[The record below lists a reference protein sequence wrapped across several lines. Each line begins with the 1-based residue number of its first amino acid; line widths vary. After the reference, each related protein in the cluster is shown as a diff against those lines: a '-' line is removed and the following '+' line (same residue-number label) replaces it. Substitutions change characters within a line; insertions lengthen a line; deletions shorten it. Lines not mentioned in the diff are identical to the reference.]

1 MAKKRLDYDERM
13 RRKVAE
19 IKRRQQLRQ
28 EDLARDVEVI
38 EVEAKIDGYNSLGW
52 RILRAAGWCSW
63 VVIAWVLSAFLV
75 ALVMVFAQRYAGAN
89 LLAST
94 GGQIAVQ
101 SVLSIMILALIIK
114 PSYWVGKNRKLSK
127 AKRRADQ
134 MRITGFNRLPNG
146 ADLMPFVYGVTIY
159 YGVGLAAMAI
169 LGLFV
174 PENYLTQP
182 QNLGISGNVVWLDLI
197 SIFVLYCVITPVC
210 EELIFRGFLQYKVEH
225 NLGFWPAAIIVSVL
239 FAVAHGQLNAAITT
253 FVLSMVACYQ
263 RRKTGSIWSGIG
275 LHAVVNIVA
284 TILVFVVP
292 ML

>member
-1 MAKKRLDYDERM
+1 MVKKKLSYDDRM

-19 IKRRQQLRQ
+19 VRQRQQSEEMSAQ
-28 EDLARDVEVI
+28 NAIGVN
-38 EVEAKIDGYNSLGW
+38 VEARIDDHATMGW
-52 RILRAAGWCSW
+52 RILRAMSWCLW
-63 VVIAWVLSAFLV
+63 AVIAWILAAFLIAFV
-75 ALVMVFAQRYAGAN
+75 TVLIVRYAGVD
-89 LLAST
+89 LLDSI

-101 SVLSIMILALIIK
+101 AILSVLILAFIVK
-114 PSYWVGKNRKLSK
+114 PIYWVGKNRKLPK

-134 MRITGFNRLPNG
+134 MKVTGFNRLPNSS
-146 ADLMPFVYGVTIY
+146 DLMPFVYGVLAY
-159 YGVGLAAMAI
+159 YGIGLVVMTVM
-169 LGLFV
+169 GFFV
-174 PENYLTQP
+174 PESYLTQP

-275 LHAVVNIVA
+275 LHTVVNIVA

>member
-1 MAKKRLDYDERM
+1 MVKKKLSYDDRM

-19 IKRRQQLRQ
+19 IKRRQQAEKMSAQ
-28 EDLARDVEVI
+28 NAIGVN
-38 EVEAKIDGYNSLGW
+38 VEARIDDHATMGW
-52 RILRAAGWCSW
+52 RILRAVGWCLW
-63 VVIAWVLSAFLV
+63 VVVAWILAAFLIAFV
-75 ALVMVFAQRYAGAN
+75 TVLIVRYTGVD
-89 LLAST
+89 LLDSI

-101 SVLSIMILALIIK
+101 AILSVLILAFVVK
-114 PSYWVGKNRKLSK
+114 PIYWVGKNRKLSK

-134 MRITGFNRLPNG
+134 MKVTGFNRLPNSS
-146 ADLMPFVYGVTIY
+146 DLMPFVYGVLAY
-159 YGVGLAAMAI
+159 YGIGLVVMAVM
-169 LGLFV
+169 GFFV
-174 PENYLTQP
+174 PESYLTQP

-225 NLGFWPAAIIVSVL
+225 NLGFWPAAIIVSIL

-284 TILVFVVP
+284 TILVFVAP

>member
-1 MAKKRLDYDERM
+1 MVKKRLSYDDRM
-13 RRKVAE
+13 RHKVAE
-19 IKRRQQLRQ
+19 IKQRQQSEKMSAQ
-28 EDLARDVEVI
+28 NAIGVN
-38 EVEAKIDGYNSLGW
+38 VEARVDDHATMGW
-52 RILRAAGWCSW
+52 RILRAMSWCLW
-63 VVIAWVLSAFLV
+63 AVVAWILAAFLIAFV
-75 ALVMVFAQRYAGAN
+75 TVLVVRYAGVN
-89 LLAST
+89 LLDSI

-101 SVLSIMILALIIK
+101 AILSVLILALVVK
-114 PSYWVGKNRKLSK
+114 PIYWVGKNRKLSK

-134 MRITGFNRLPNG
+134 MKVTGFNRLPNSS
-146 ADLMPFVYGVTIY
+146 DLMPFVYGVLAY
-159 YGVGLAAMAI
+159 YGIGLVVMAVM
-169 LGLFV
+169 GFFV
-174 PENYLTQP
+174 PESYLTQP

-210 EELIFRGFLQYKVEH
+210 EELIFRGFLQYKVEY

-275 LHAVVNIVA
+275 LHAVVNAVA

>member
-1 MAKKRLDYDERM
+1 MVKKKLSYDDRM

-19 IKRRQQLRQ
+19 IKQRQQS
-28 EDLARDVEVI
+28 EKMLAQNAIGVN
-38 EVEAKIDGYNSLGW
+38 VEARIDDHATMGW
-52 RILRAAGWCSW
+52 RILRAMSWCLW
-63 VVIAWVLSAFLV
+63 AVVAWILAAFIIAFVTVLIV
-75 ALVMVFAQRYAGAN
+75 RYAGVD
-89 LLAST
+89 LLDSI

-101 SVLSIMILALIIK
+101 AILSVLILAFVVK
-114 PSYWVGKNRKLSK
+114 PIYWVGKNRKLSK

-134 MRITGFNRLPNG
+134 MKVTGFNRLPNSS
-146 ADLMPFVYGVTIY
+146 DLMPFVYGVLAY
-159 YGVGLAAMAI
+159 YGIGLVAMTVMGFFI
-169 LGLFV
+169 
-174 PENYLTQP
+174 PESYLTQP

-275 LHAVVNIVA
+275 LHAVVNTVA

>member
-1 MAKKRLDYDERM
+1 MAKKKLSYDDRM

-19 IKRRQQLRQ
+19 VKQRQQSEKMSAQ
-28 EDLARDVEVI
+28 NAIGVN
-38 EVEAKIDGYNSLGW
+38 VEARIDDHATMGW
-52 RILRAAGWCSW
+52 RILRAMSWCLW
-63 VVIAWVLSAFLV
+63 AVVAWTLAAFLIAFV
-75 ALVMVFAQRYAGAN
+75 TVLIVRYAGVD
-89 LLAST
+89 LLDSI

-101 SVLSIMILALIIK
+101 AILSVLILVFVVK
-114 PSYWVGKNRKLSK
+114 PIYWVGKNRKLSK

-134 MRITGFNRLPNG
+134 MKVTGFNRLPNSS
-146 ADLMPFVYGVTIY
+146 DLMPFVYGVLAY
-159 YGVGLAAMAI
+159 YCIGLVVMTVM
-169 LGLFV
+169 GFFV
-174 PENYLTQP
+174 PESYLMQP

>member
-13 RRKVAE
+13 RRKVAG
-19 IKRRQQLRQ
+19 IKRRQQLQ
-28 EDLARDVEVI
+28 KEKLARDVEAI
-38 EVEAKIDGYNSLGW
+38 DVEAKIDGRDSLGW
-52 RILRAAGWCSW
+52 RILRAIGWCSW
-63 VVIAWVLSAFLV
+63 VVIAWILAVFLIAFATVLV
-75 ALVMVFAQRYAGAN
+75 QRYAGIN
-89 LLAST
+89 LLDST
-94 GGQIAVQ
+94 DSQIAVQ
-101 SVLSIMILALIIK
+101 SVLSILVLALTIK
-114 PSYWVGKNRKLSK
+114 PLYWIGGNRKLSK

-134 MRITGFNRLPNG
+134 MRIAGFSRLPNSS
-146 ADLMPFVYGVTIY
+146 DLMPFVYGVLAY
-159 YGVGLAAMAI
+159 YGIGLVVMTVM
-169 LGLFV
+169 GFFV
-174 PENYLTQP
+174 PESYLTQP
-182 QNLGISGNVVWLDLI
+182 QNLGISGNVVWLDLV

>member
-1 MAKKRLDYDERM
+1 MVKKKLSYDDRM

-19 IKRRQQLRQ
+19 IKQRQQAEKMSAQ
-28 EDLARDVEVI
+28 NAIDVN
-38 EVEAKIDGYNSLGW
+38 VEARIDDRATMGW
-52 RILRAAGWCSW
+52 RILRAVGWCLW
-63 VVIAWVLSAFLV
+63 AVVAWILAAFLIAFV
-75 ALVMVFAQRYAGAN
+75 TVLIVRYAGVD
-89 LLAST
+89 LLDSI

-101 SVLSIMILALIIK
+101 AILSVLILAFVVK
-114 PSYWVGKNRKLSK
+114 PIYWVGKNRKLSK

-134 MRITGFNRLPNG
+134 MKVTGFNRLPNSS
-146 ADLMPFVYGVTIY
+146 DLMPFVYGVLAY
-159 YGVGLAAMAI
+159 YGIGLVVMTVM
-169 LGLFV
+169 GFFV
-174 PENYLTQP
+174 PESYLTQP

>member
-1 MAKKRLDYDERM
+1 MVKKKLSYDDRM
-13 RRKVAE
+13 WRKVAE
-19 IKRRQQLRQ
+19 IKQRQQSEKMSAQ
-28 EDLARDVEVI
+28 NAIGVN
-38 EVEAKIDGYNSLGW
+38 VEARIDDHATMGW
-52 RILRAAGWCSW
+52 RILRAMSWCLW
-63 VVIAWVLSAFLV
+63 AVVAWILAAFLIAFV
-75 ALVMVFAQRYAGAN
+75 TVLIVRYAGVD
-89 LLAST
+89 LLDSI

-101 SVLSIMILALIIK
+101 AILSVLILAFVVK
-114 PSYWVGKNRKLSK
+114 PIYWVGKNRKLSK

-134 MRITGFNRLPNG
+134 MKVTGFNRLPNSS
-146 ADLMPFVYGVTIY
+146 DLMPFVYGVLAY
-159 YGVGLAAMAI
+159 YGIGLVVMTVMSFFI
-169 LGLFV
+169 
-174 PENYLTQP
+174 PESYLTQP

>member
-1 MAKKRLDYDERM
+1 MVKKKLSYDDRM
-13 RRKVAE
+13 WRKVAE
-19 IKRRQQLRQ
+19 IKQRQQSEKMSAQ
-28 EDLARDVEVI
+28 NAIGVN
-38 EVEAKIDGYNSLGW
+38 VEARIDDHATMGW
-52 RILRAAGWCSW
+52 RILRAMSWCLW
-63 VVIAWVLSAFLV
+63 AVVAWILAAFLIAFV
-75 ALVMVFAQRYAGAN
+75 TVLIVRYAGVD
-89 LLAST
+89 LLDSI

-101 SVLSIMILALIIK
+101 AILSVLILAFVVK
-114 PSYWVGKNRKLSK
+114 PIYWVGKNRKLSK

-134 MRITGFNRLPNG
+134 MKVTGFNRLPNSS
-146 ADLMPFVYGVTIY
+146 DLMPFVYGVLAY
-159 YGVGLAAMAI
+159 YGIGLAVMTVM
-169 LGLFV
+169 GFFV
-174 PENYLTQP
+174 PESYLTQP

-263 RRKTGSIWSGIG
+263 RRKTGAVWSGIG
-275 LHAVVNIVA
+275 LHAVVNTVA

>member
-1 MAKKRLDYDERM
+1 MVKKKLSYDDRM

-19 IKRRQQLRQ
+19 IKQRQQA
-28 EDLARDVEVI
+28 EKMSAENAIDVN
-38 EVEAKIDGYNSLGW
+38 VEARIDDRATMGW
-52 RILRAAGWCSW
+52 RILRAVGWCLW
-63 VVIAWVLSAFLV
+63 VVVAWMLAAFLIAFV
-75 ALVMVFAQRYAGAN
+75 TVLIVRYTSVN
-89 LLAST
+89 LLDSI

-101 SVLSIMILALIIK
+101 AILSVLILAFVVK
-114 PSYWVGKNRKLSK
+114 PIYWVGKNRKLSK

-134 MRITGFNRLPNG
+134 MKVTGFNRLPNSS
-146 ADLMPFVYGVTIY
+146 DLTPFVYGVLAY
-159 YGVGLAAMAI
+159 YGIGLVVMTAM
-169 LGLFV
+169 GFFV
-174 PENYLTQP
+174 PESYLTQP

-225 NLGFWPAAIIVSVL
+225 NLGFWPAAIIVSIL

-253 FVLSMVACYQ
+253 FILSMVACYQ

>member
-1 MAKKRLDYDERM
+1 M

-19 IKRRQQLRQ
+19 IKQRQQSEKMSAQ
-28 EDLARDVEVI
+28 NAIGVN
-38 EVEAKIDGYNSLGW
+38 VEARIDDHATMGW
-52 RILRAAGWCSW
+52 RILRAMSWCLW
-63 VVIAWVLSAFLV
+63 AVVAWILAAFLIAFV
-75 ALVMVFAQRYAGAN
+75 TVLIVRYTGVD
-89 LLAST
+89 LLDSI

-101 SVLSIMILALIIK
+101 AILSVLILAFVVK
-114 PSYWVGKNRKLSK
+114 PIYWVGKNRKLSK

-134 MRITGFNRLPNG
+134 MKVTGFNRLPNSS
-146 ADLMPFVYGVTIY
+146 DLMPFVYGVLAY
-159 YGVGLAAMAI
+159 YGIGLVVMTVM
-169 LGLFV
+169 GFFV
-174 PENYLTQP
+174 PESYLTQP

-225 NLGFWPAAIIVSVL
+225 NLGFWPAATIVSVL

-263 RRKTGSIWSGIG
+263 RHKTGSIWSGIG

>member
-1 MAKKRLDYDERM
+1 MVKKKLSYDDRM

-19 IKRRQQLRQ
+19 IKQRQQS
-28 EDLARDVEVI
+28 EKMLAQNAIGVN
-38 EVEAKIDGYNSLGW
+38 VEARIDDHATMGW
-52 RILRAAGWCSW
+52 RILRAMSWCLW
-63 VVIAWVLSAFLV
+63 VVVAWILAAFLIAFV
-75 ALVMVFAQRYAGAN
+75 TVLVVRYAGVD
-89 LLAST
+89 LLDSI

-101 SVLSIMILALIIK
+101 AILSVLILALVVK
-114 PSYWVGKNRKLSK
+114 PIYWVGKNRKLSK

-134 MRITGFNRLPNG
+134 MKVTGFNRLPNSS
-146 ADLMPFVYGVTIY
+146 DLMPFVYGVLAY
-159 YGVGLAAMAI
+159 YDIGLVVMTVM
-169 LGLFV
+169 GFFV
-174 PENYLTQP
+174 PESYLTQP

-263 RRKTGSIWSGIG
+263 RRKTGAVWSGIG
-275 LHAVVNIVA
+275 LHAVVNTAA

>member
-1 MAKKRLDYDERM
+1 MVKKKLSYDDRM

-19 IKRRQQLRQ
+19 IKQRQQSEKMSAQ
-28 EDLARDVEVI
+28 NAIGVNVETR
-38 EVEAKIDGYNSLGW
+38 IDDHATMGW
-52 RILRAAGWCSW
+52 RILRAVGWCLW
-63 VVIAWVLSAFLV
+63 AVVAWILAAFLIAFV
-75 ALVMVFAQRYAGAN
+75 TVLIVRYAGVD
-89 LLAST
+89 LLDSI

-101 SVLSIMILALIIK
+101 AILSVLILAFVVK
-114 PSYWVGKNRKLSK
+114 PIYWVGKNRKLSK

-134 MRITGFNRLPNG
+134 MKVTGFNRLPNSS
-146 ADLMPFVYGVTIY
+146 DLMPFVYGVLAY
-159 YGVGLAAMAI
+159 YGIGLVVMTAM
-169 LGLFV
+169 GLFV
-174 PENYLTQP
+174 PESYLTQP

-253 FVLSMVACYQ
+253 FILSMVACCQ

>member
-19 IKRRQQLRQ
+19 IKQRQQSEKMSAQ
-28 EDLARDVEVI
+28 NAIGVNVETR
-38 EVEAKIDGYNSLGW
+38 IDDHATMGW
-52 RILRAAGWCSW
+52 RILRAVGWCLW
-63 VVIAWVLSAFLV
+63 AVVAWILAAFLIAFV
-75 ALVMVFAQRYAGAN
+75 TVLIVRYAGVDI
-89 LLAST
+89 LDSI

-101 SVLSIMILALIIK
+101 AILSVLILAFVVK
-114 PSYWVGKNRKLSK
+114 PIYLVGKNRKLSK

-134 MRITGFNRLPNG
+134 MKVTGFNRLPNSS
-146 ADLMPFVYGVTIY
+146 DLVPFVYGVLAY
-159 YGVGLAAMAI
+159 YGIGLVVMTAM
-169 LGLFV
+169 GFFV
-174 PENYLTQP
+174 PESYLTQP

-197 SIFVLYCVITPVC
+197 SIFMLYCVITPVC

-253 FVLSMVACYQ
+253 FVLSMVACHQ

>member
-1 MAKKRLDYDERM
+1 MVKKKLSYDDRM

-19 IKRRQQLRQ
+19 IKQRQQA
-28 EDLARDVEVI
+28 EKMSAENAIDVN
-38 EVEAKIDGYNSLGW
+38 VEARIDDRATMGW
-52 RILRAAGWCSW
+52 RILRAVGWCLW
-63 VVIAWVLSAFLV
+63 VVVAWMLAAFLIAFV
-75 ALVMVFAQRYAGAN
+75 TVLIVRYTSVN
-89 LLAST
+89 LLDSI

-101 SVLSIMILALIIK
+101 AILSVLILAFVVK
-114 PSYWVGKNRKLSK
+114 PIYWVGKNRKLSK

-134 MRITGFNRLPNG
+134 MKVTGFNRLPNSS
-146 ADLMPFVYGVTIY
+146 DLTPFVYGVLAY
-159 YGVGLAAMAI
+159 YGIGLVVMTAM
-169 LGLFV
+169 GFFV
-174 PENYLTQP
+174 PESYLTQP

-225 NLGFWPAAIIVSVL
+225 NLGFWPAAIIVSIL

-253 FVLSMVACYQ
+253 FILSMVACYQ

-284 TILVFVVP
+284 TILVFVAP

>member
-1 MAKKRLDYDERM
+1 MVKKKLSYDDRM

-19 IKRRQQLRQ
+19 IKQRQQA
-28 EDLARDVEVI
+28 EKMSAENAIDVN
-38 EVEAKIDGYNSLGW
+38 VEARIDDRATMGW
-52 RILRAAGWCSW
+52 RILRAVGWCLW
-63 VVIAWVLSAFLV
+63 VVVAWMLAAFLIAFV
-75 ALVMVFAQRYAGAN
+75 TVLIVRYTSVN
-89 LLAST
+89 LLDSI

-101 SVLSIMILALIIK
+101 AILSVLILAFVVK
-114 PSYWVGKNRKLSK
+114 PIYWVGKNRKLSK

-134 MRITGFNRLPNG
+134 MKVTGFNRLPNSS
-146 ADLMPFVYGVTIY
+146 DLTPFVYGVLAY
-159 YGVGLAAMAI
+159 YGIGLVVMTAM
-169 LGLFV
+169 GFFV
-174 PENYLTQP
+174 PESYLTQP

-225 NLGFWPAAIIVSVL
+225 NLGFWPAAIIVSIL

-253 FVLSMVACYQ
+253 FILSMVACCQ
-263 RRKTGSIWSGIG
+263 RRKTGAVWSGIG

>member
-1 MAKKRLDYDERM
+1 MVKKKLSYDDRM

-19 IKRRQQLRQ
+19 IKQRQQSEKMSAQ
-28 EDLARDVEVI
+28 NAIGVN
-38 EVEAKIDGYNSLGW
+38 VEARIDDHATMGW
-52 RILRAAGWCSW
+52 RILRAMSWCLW
-63 VVIAWVLSAFLV
+63 VVVAWILAAFLIAFV
-75 ALVMVFAQRYAGAN
+75 TVLIVRYAGVD
-89 LLAST
+89 LLDSI

-101 SVLSIMILALIIK
+101 AILSVLILAFVVK
-114 PSYWVGKNRKLSK
+114 PIYWVGKNRKLSK

-134 MRITGFNRLPNG
+134 MKVTGFNRLPNSS
-146 ADLMPFVYGVTIY
+146 DLMPFVYGVLAY
-159 YGVGLAAMAI
+159 YDIGLVVMTVM
-169 LGLFV
+169 GFFV
-174 PENYLTQP
+174 PESYLTQP

-263 RRKTGSIWSGIG
+263 RRKTGAVWSGIG
-275 LHAVVNIVA
+275 LHAVVNTVA

>member
-1 MAKKRLDYDERM
+1 MVKKKLSYDDRM

-19 IKRRQQLRQ
+19 IKQRQQA
-28 EDLARDVEVI
+28 EKISAENAIDVN
-38 EVEAKIDGYNSLGW
+38 VEARIDDRATMGW
-52 RILRAAGWCSW
+52 RILRAVGWCLW
-63 VVIAWVLSAFLV
+63 VVVAWILAAFLIAFV
-75 ALVMVFAQRYAGAN
+75 TVLIVRYAGVD
-89 LLAST
+89 LLDST

-101 SVLSIMILALIIK
+101 AILSVLILGLVIK
-114 PSYWVGKNRKLSK
+114 PIYWVGKSRKLSK

-134 MRITGFNRLPNG
+134 MKVTGFNRLPNSS
-146 ADLMPFVYGVTIY
+146 DLMPFVYGVLTY
-159 YGVGLAAMAI
+159 YGIGLVVMTVM
-169 LGLFV
+169 GFFV
-174 PENYLTQP
+174 PEGYLTQS

-225 NLGFWPAAIIVSVL
+225 NLGFWPAAIIVSIL

-253 FVLSMVACYQ
+253 FILSMVACCQ
-263 RRKTGSIWSGIG
+263 RRKTGAVWSGIG
-275 LHAVVNIVA
+275 LHAVVNTVA

>member
-1 MAKKRLDYDERM
+1 MVKKKLSYDDRM

-19 IKRRQQLRQ
+19 IKQRQQS
-28 EDLARDVEVI
+28 EKMLAQNAIGVN
-38 EVEAKIDGYNSLGW
+38 VEARIDDHATMGW
-52 RILRAAGWCSW
+52 RILRAMSWCLW
-63 VVIAWVLSAFLV
+63 AVVAWILAAFIIAFVTVLIV
-75 ALVMVFAQRYAGAN
+75 RYAGVD
-89 LLAST
+89 LLDSI

-101 SVLSIMILALIIK
+101 AILSVLILAFVVK
-114 PSYWVGKNRKLSK
+114 PIYWVGKNRKLSK

-134 MRITGFNRLPNG
+134 MKVTGFNRLPNSS
-146 ADLMPFVYGVTIY
+146 DLMPFVYGVLAY
-159 YGVGLAAMAI
+159 YGIGLVVMTVM
-169 LGLFV
+169 GFFV
-174 PENYLTQP
+174 PESYLTQP

-275 LHAVVNIVA
+275 LHAVVNTVA

>member
-1 MAKKRLDYDERM
+1 MIKKKLSYDDRM

-19 IKRRQQLRQ
+19 IKQRQQSEKMSAQ
-28 EDLARDVEVI
+28 NAIGVNVETR
-38 EVEAKIDGYNSLGW
+38 IDDHATMGW
-52 RILRAAGWCSW
+52 RILRAVGWCLW
-63 VVIAWVLSAFLV
+63 VVVVWILAAFLIAFV
-75 ALVMVFAQRYAGAN
+75 TVLIVRYAGVD
-89 LLAST
+89 LLDSI

-101 SVLSIMILALIIK
+101 AILSVLILAFVVK
-114 PSYWVGKNRKLSK
+114 PIYWVGKNRKLSK

-134 MRITGFNRLPNG
+134 MKVAGFNRLPNSS
-146 ADLMPFVYGVTIY
+146 DLMPFVYGVLAY
-159 YGVGLAAMAI
+159 YGIGLVVMTAM
-169 LGLFV
+169 GLFV
-174 PENYLTQP
+174 PESYLTQP

>member
-1 MAKKRLDYDERM
+1 MVKKKLSYDDRM

-19 IKRRQQLRQ
+19 IKQRQQSEKMSAQ
-28 EDLARDVEVI
+28 NAIGVNVETR
-38 EVEAKIDGYNSLGW
+38 IDDHATMGW
-52 RILRAAGWCSW
+52 RILRAVGWCLW
-63 VVIAWVLSAFLV
+63 VVVAWILAAFLIAFV
-75 ALVMVFAQRYAGAN
+75 TVLIVRYAGVD
-89 LLAST
+89 LLDSI

-101 SVLSIMILALIIK
+101 AILSVLILAFVVK
-114 PSYWVGKNRKLSK
+114 PIYWVGKNRKLSK

-134 MRITGFNRLPNG
+134 MKVTGFNRLPNSS
-146 ADLMPFVYGVTIY
+146 DLVPFVYGVLAY
-159 YGVGLAAMAI
+159 YGIGLVVMTAM
-169 LGLFV
+169 GLFV
-174 PENYLTQP
+174 PESYLTQP

-225 NLGFWPAAIIVSVL
+225 NLGFWPSAIIVSVL

-253 FVLSMVACYQ
+253 FILSMVACCQ

>member
-1 MAKKRLDYDERM
+1 MVKKKLSYDDRM

-19 IKRRQQLRQ
+19 IKQRQQA
-28 EDLARDVEVI
+28 EKMSAENAIDVN
-38 EVEAKIDGYNSLGW
+38 VEARIDDHATMSW
-52 RILRAAGWCSW
+52 RILRAVGWCLW
-63 VVIAWVLSAFLV
+63 VVVAWMLAAFLIAFV
-75 ALVMVFAQRYAGAN
+75 TVLIVRYAGVD
-89 LLAST
+89 LLDST

-101 SVLSIMILALIIK
+101 AILSVLILAFVVK
-114 PSYWVGKNRKLSK
+114 PIYWVGKNRKLPK

-134 MRITGFNRLPNG
+134 MKVTGFNRLPNSS
-146 ADLMPFVYGVTIY
+146 DLMPFVYGVLAY
-159 YGVGLAAMAI
+159 YGIGLVVMTVM
-169 LGLFV
+169 GFFV
-174 PENYLTQP
+174 PESYLTQP

>member
-19 IKRRQQLRQ
+19 IKQRQQSEKMSAQ
-28 EDLARDVEVI
+28 NAIGVNVETR
-38 EVEAKIDGYNSLGW
+38 IDDHATMGW
-52 RILRAAGWCSW
+52 RILRAVGWCLW
-63 VVIAWVLSAFLV
+63 VVVAWILAAFLIAFV
-75 ALVMVFAQRYAGAN
+75 TVLIVRYAGVD
-89 LLAST
+89 LLGSI

-101 SVLSIMILALIIK
+101 AILSVLILAFVVK
-114 PSYWVGKNRKLSK
+114 PIYWVGKNRKLSK

-134 MRITGFNRLPNG
+134 MKVTGFNRLPNSS
-146 ADLMPFVYGVTIY
+146 DLMPFVYGVLAY
-159 YGVGLAAMAI
+159 YGIGLVVMTAM
-169 LGLFV
+169 GLFV
-174 PENYLTQP
+174 PESYLTQP

-275 LHAVVNIVA
+275 LHAVVNTVA

>member
-1 MAKKRLDYDERM
+1 MVKKKLSYDDRM

-19 IKRRQQLRQ
+19 VKQRQQSEKMSAQ
-28 EDLARDVEVI
+28 NAIGVN
-38 EVEAKIDGYNSLGW
+38 VEARIDDHATMGW
-52 RILRAAGWCSW
+52 RILRAMSWCLW
-63 VVIAWVLSAFLV
+63 AVVAWILAAFLIAFV
-75 ALVMVFAQRYAGAN
+75 TVLIVRYAGVD
-89 LLAST
+89 LLDSI

-101 SVLSIMILALIIK
+101 AILSVLILAFVVK
-114 PSYWVGKNRKLSK
+114 PIYWVGKNRKLSK

-134 MRITGFNRLPNG
+134 MKVTGFNRLPNSS
-146 ADLMPFVYGVTIY
+146 DLMPFVYGVLAY
-159 YGVGLAAMAI
+159 YGIGLVVMTVM
-169 LGLFV
+169 GFFV
-174 PENYLTQP
+174 PESYLTQP

-225 NLGFWPAAIIVSVL
+225 NLGFWPAATIVSVL

-263 RRKTGSIWSGIG
+263 RHKTGSIWSGIG

>member
-1 MAKKRLDYDERM
+1 MVKKKLSYDDRM

-19 IKRRQQLRQ
+19 IKQRQQSEKMSAQ
-28 EDLARDVEVI
+28 NAIGVN
-38 EVEAKIDGYNSLGW
+38 VEARIDDHATMGW
-52 RILRAAGWCSW
+52 RILRAMSWCLW
-63 VVIAWVLSAFLV
+63 VVVAWILAAFLIAFV
-75 ALVMVFAQRYAGAN
+75 TVLVVRYAGVD
-89 LLAST
+89 LLDSI

-101 SVLSIMILALIIK
+101 AILSVLILAFVIK
-114 PSYWVGKNRKLSK
+114 PIYWVGKNRKLSK

-134 MRITGFNRLPNG
+134 MKVTGFNRLPNSS
-146 ADLMPFVYGVTIY
+146 DLMPFVYGVLAY
-159 YGVGLAAMAI
+159 YGIGLVVMTVM
-169 LGLFV
+169 GFFV
-174 PENYLTQP
+174 PESYLTQP

-225 NLGFWPAAIIVSVL
+225 NLGFWPATIIVSVL

-253 FVLSMVACYQ
+253 FILSVIACCQ
-263 RRKTGSIWSGIG
+263 RRKTGAVWSGIG
-275 LHAVVNIVA
+275 LHAVVNTVA

>member
-1 MAKKRLDYDERM
+1 MVKKRLSYDDRM

-19 IKRRQQLRQ
+19 IKQRQQA
-28 EDLARDVEVI
+28 EKMSAENAIDVN
-38 EVEAKIDGYNSLGW
+38 VEARIDDHATMSW
-52 RILRAAGWCSW
+52 RILRAVGWCLW
-63 VVIAWVLSAFLV
+63 AVVAWILAAFLIAFV
-75 ALVMVFAQRYAGAN
+75 TVLIVRYAGVD
-89 LLAST
+89 LLDSI

-101 SVLSIMILALIIK
+101 AILSVLILAFVVK
-114 PSYWVGKNRKLSK
+114 PIYWVGKNRKLPK

-134 MRITGFNRLPNG
+134 MKVTGFNRLPNSS
-146 ADLMPFVYGVTIY
+146 DLMSFVYGVLAY
-159 YGVGLAAMAI
+159 YGIGLVVMTVM
-169 LGLFV
+169 GFFV
-174 PENYLTQP
+174 PESYLTQP

>member
-1 MAKKRLDYDERM
+1 MVKKKLSYDDRM

-19 IKRRQQLRQ
+19 IKQRQQSEKMSAQ
-28 EDLARDVEVI
+28 NAIGVNVETR
-38 EVEAKIDGYNSLGW
+38 IDDHATMGW
-52 RILRAAGWCSW
+52 RILRTVGWCLW
-63 VVIAWVLSAFLV
+63 AVVAWILAAFLIAFV
-75 ALVMVFAQRYAGAN
+75 TVLIVRYAGVD
-89 LLAST
+89 LLDSI

-101 SVLSIMILALIIK
+101 AILSVLILAFVVK
-114 PSYWVGKNRKLSK
+114 PIYWVGKNRKLSK

-134 MRITGFNRLPNG
+134 MKVTGFNRLPNSS
-146 ADLMPFVYGVTIY
+146 DLMPFVYGVLAY
-159 YGVGLAAMAI
+159 YGIGLVVMTAM
-169 LGLFV
+169 GLFV
-174 PENYLTQP
+174 PESYLTQP

>member
-1 MAKKRLDYDERM
+1 MIKKKLSYDDRM

-19 IKRRQQLRQ
+19 IKQRQQSEKMSAQ
-28 EDLARDVEVI
+28 NAIGVNVETR
-38 EVEAKIDGYNSLGW
+38 IDDHATMGW
-52 RILRAAGWCSW
+52 RILRAVGWCLW
-63 VVIAWVLSAFLV
+63 VVVAWILAAFLIAFV
-75 ALVMVFAQRYAGAN
+75 TVLIVRYAGVD
-89 LLAST
+89 LLDSI

-101 SVLSIMILALIIK
+101 AILSVLILAFVVK
-114 PSYWVGKNRKLSK
+114 PIYWVGKNRKLSK

-134 MRITGFNRLPNG
+134 MKVTGFNRLPNSS
-146 ADLMPFVYGVTIY
+146 DLMPFVYGVLAY
-159 YGVGLAAMAI
+159 YGIGLVVMTAM
-169 LGLFV
+169 GLFV
-174 PENYLTQP
+174 PESYLTQP

-263 RRKTGSIWSGIG
+263 RHKTGSIWSGIG

>member
-1 MAKKRLDYDERM
+1 MVKKKLSYDDRM

-19 IKRRQQLRQ
+19 IKQRQQA
-28 EDLARDVEVI
+28 EKMSAENAIDVN
-38 EVEAKIDGYNSLGW
+38 VEARIDDRATMSW
-52 RILRAAGWCSW
+52 RILRAVGWCLW
-63 VVIAWVLSAFLV
+63 VVVAWILAAFLIAFV
-75 ALVMVFAQRYAGAN
+75 TVLIVRYAGVD
-89 LLAST
+89 LLDST

-101 SVLSIMILALIIK
+101 AILSVLILGLVIK
-114 PSYWVGKNRKLSK
+114 PIYWVGKSRKLSK

-134 MRITGFNRLPNG
+134 MKVTGFNRLPNSS
-146 ADLMPFVYGVTIY
+146 DLMPFVYGVLAY
-159 YGVGLAAMAI
+159 YGIGLAVMTVM
-169 LGLFV
+169 GFFV
-174 PENYLTQP
+174 PEGYLTQP

-225 NLGFWPAAIIVSVL
+225 NLGFWPAAIIVSIL

-253 FVLSMVACYQ
+253 FILSMVACCQ
-263 RRKTGSIWSGIG
+263 RRKTGAVWSGIG
-275 LHAVVNIVA
+275 LHAVVNTVA

>member
-1 MAKKRLDYDERM
+1 MIKKKLSYDDRM

-19 IKRRQQLRQ
+19 IKQRQQSEKMSAQ
-28 EDLARDVEVI
+28 NAIGVNVETR
-38 EVEAKIDGYNSLGW
+38 IDDHATMGW
-52 RILRAAGWCSW
+52 RILRAVGWCLW
-63 VVIAWVLSAFLV
+63 VVVVWILAAFLIAFV
-75 ALVMVFAQRYAGAN
+75 TVLIVRYAGVD
-89 LLAST
+89 LLDSI

-101 SVLSIMILALIIK
+101 AILSVLILAFVVK
-114 PSYWVGKNRKLSK
+114 PIYWVGKNRKLSK

-134 MRITGFNRLPNG
+134 MKVTGFNRLPNSS
-146 ADLMPFVYGVTIY
+146 DLMPFVYGVLAY
-159 YGVGLAAMAI
+159 YGIGLVVMTAM
-169 LGLFV
+169 GLFV
-174 PENYLTQP
+174 PESYLTQP

-263 RRKTGSIWSGIG
+263 RRKTGAIWSGIG
-275 LHAVVNIVA
+275 LHAVVNTVA

>member
-1 MAKKRLDYDERM
+1 MIKKKLSYDDRM
-13 RRKVAE
+13 RHKVAE
-19 IKRRQQLRQ
+19 IKQRQQSEKMSAQ
-28 EDLARDVEVI
+28 NAIGVNVETR
-38 EVEAKIDGYNSLGW
+38 IDDRATMGW
-52 RILRAAGWCSW
+52 RILRAVGWCLW
-63 VVIAWVLSAFLV
+63 AVVAWILAAFLIAFV
-75 ALVMVFAQRYAGAN
+75 TVLIVRYAGVD
-89 LLAST
+89 LLDSI

-101 SVLSIMILALIIK
+101 AILSVLILAFVVK
-114 PSYWVGKNRKLSK
+114 PIYWVGKNRKLSK

-134 MRITGFNRLPNG
+134 MKVTGFNRLPNSS
-146 ADLMPFVYGVTIY
+146 DLVPFVYGVLAY
-159 YGVGLAAMAI
+159 YGIGLVVMTAM
-169 LGLFV
+169 GLFV
-174 PENYLTQP
+174 PESYLTQP

-225 NLGFWPAAIIVSVL
+225 NLGFWPSAIIVSVL

-253 FVLSMVACYQ
+253 FILSMVACCQ

>member
-1 MAKKRLDYDERM
+1 MVKKKLSYDDRM

-19 IKRRQQLRQ
+19 IKQRQQSEKMSAQ
-28 EDLARDVEVI
+28 NAIGVNVETR
-38 EVEAKIDGYNSLGW
+38 IDDHATMGW
-52 RILRAAGWCSW
+52 RILRAVGWCLW
-63 VVIAWVLSAFLV
+63 AVVAWILAAFLIAFV
-75 ALVMVFAQRYAGAN
+75 TVLIVRYAGVD
-89 LLAST
+89 LLDSI

-101 SVLSIMILALIIK
+101 AILSVLILAFVVK
-114 PSYWVGKNRKLSK
+114 PIYWVGKNRKLSK

-134 MRITGFNRLPNG
+134 MKVTGFNRLPNSS
-146 ADLMPFVYGVTIY
+146 DLMPFVYGVLAY
-159 YGVGLAAMAI
+159 YGIGLVVMTAM
-169 LGLFV
+169 GLFV
-174 PENYLTQP
+174 PESYLTQP

>member
-1 MAKKRLDYDERM
+1 MVKKKLSYDDRM

-19 IKRRQQLRQ
+19 IKQRQQAEKMSAQ
-28 EDLARDVEVI
+28 NAIGVN
-38 EVEAKIDGYNSLGW
+38 VEARIDDHATMGW
-52 RILRAAGWCSW
+52 RILRAVGWCLW
-63 VVIAWVLSAFLV
+63 AVVAWILAAFIIAFVTVLIV
-75 ALVMVFAQRYAGAN
+75 RYAGVD
-89 LLAST
+89 LLDSI

-101 SVLSIMILALIIK
+101 AILSVLILAFVVK
-114 PSYWVGKNRKLSK
+114 PIYWVGKNRKLSK

-134 MRITGFNRLPNG
+134 MKVTGFNRLPNSS
-146 ADLMPFVYGVTIY
+146 DLMPFVYGVLAY
-159 YGVGLAAMAI
+159 YGIGLVVMTVM
-169 LGLFV
+169 GFFV
-174 PENYLTQP
+174 PESYLTQP

-225 NLGFWPAAIIVSVL
+225 NLGFWPAAIIVSIL

-253 FVLSMVACYQ
+253 FILSMVACCQ
-263 RRKTGSIWSGIG
+263 RRKTGAVWSGIG
-275 LHAVVNIVA
+275 LHAVVNTVA

>member
-1 MAKKRLDYDERM
+1 MVKKKLSYDDRM

-19 IKRRQQLRQ
+19 VKQRQQSEKMSAQ
-28 EDLARDVEVI
+28 NTIGVN
-38 EVEAKIDGYNSLGW
+38 VEARIDDHATMGW
-52 RILRAAGWCSW
+52 RILRAMSWCLW
-63 VVIAWVLSAFLV
+63 VVVAWILAAFLIAFV
-75 ALVMVFAQRYAGAN
+75 TVLVVRYAGVD
-89 LLAST
+89 LLDSI

-101 SVLSIMILALIIK
+101 AILSVLILALVVK
-114 PSYWVGKNRKLSK
+114 PIYWVGKNRKLSK

-134 MRITGFNRLPNG
+134 MKVTGFNRLPNSS
-146 ADLMPFVYGVTIY
+146 DLMPFVYGVLAY
-159 YGVGLAAMAI
+159 YGIGLVVMTVM
-169 LGLFV
+169 GFFV
-174 PENYLTQP
+174 PESYLTQP

-263 RRKTGSIWSGIG
+263 RRKTGAVWSGIG
-275 LHAVVNIVA
+275 LHAVVNTAA

>member
-19 IKRRQQLRQ
+19 IKQRQQSEKMSAQ
-28 EDLARDVEVI
+28 NAIGVNVETR
-38 EVEAKIDGYNSLGW
+38 IDDHVTMGW
-52 RILRAAGWCSW
+52 RILRAVGWCLW
-63 VVIAWVLSAFLV
+63 AVVAWILAAFLIAFV
-75 ALVMVFAQRYAGAN
+75 TVLIVCYAGVDI
-89 LLAST
+89 LDSI

-101 SVLSIMILALIIK
+101 AILSVLILAFVVK
-114 PSYWVGKNRKLSK
+114 PIYWVGKSRKLSK

-134 MRITGFNRLPNG
+134 MEVTGFNRLPNNS
-146 ADLMPFVYGVTIY
+146 DLMPFVYGVLAY
-159 YGVGLAAMAI
+159 YGIGLVVMTAM
-169 LGLFV
+169 GLFV
-174 PENYLTQP
+174 PESYLTQP

-197 SIFVLYCVITPVC
+197 SIFMLYCVITPVC

-263 RRKTGSIWSGIG
+263 RRKTGAIWSGIG

>member
-19 IKRRQQLRQ
+19 IKQRQQSEKMSAQ
-28 EDLARDVEVI
+28 NAIGVN
-38 EVEAKIDGYNSLGW
+38 VEARINDHATMGW
-52 RILRAAGWCSW
+52 RILRAVGWCLW
-63 VVIAWVLSAFLV
+63 AVAAWMLAAFLIAFV
-75 ALVMVFAQRYAGAN
+75 TVLIVRYAGVD
-89 LLAST
+89 LLDSI

-101 SVLSIMILALIIK
+101 AILSVLILAFVVK
-114 PSYWVGKNRKLSK
+114 PIYLVGKNRKLSK

-134 MRITGFNRLPNG
+134 MEVTGFNRLPNSS
-146 ADLMPFVYGVTIY
+146 DLMPFVYGVLAY
-159 YGVGLAAMAI
+159 YGIGLVVMTAM
-169 LGLFV
+169 GLFV
-174 PENYLTQP
+174 PESYLTQP

-197 SIFVLYCVITPVC
+197 SIFMLYCVITPVC

>member
-1 MAKKRLDYDERM
+1 MVKKKLSYDDRM

-19 IKRRQQLRQ
+19 IKQRQQA
-28 EDLARDVEVI
+28 EKMSAENAIDVN
-38 EVEAKIDGYNSLGW
+38 VEARIDDRATMGW
-52 RILRAAGWCSW
+52 RILRAVGWCLW
-63 VVIAWVLSAFLV
+63 VVVAWILAAFLIAFV
-75 ALVMVFAQRYAGAN
+75 TVLIVRYAGVD
-89 LLAST
+89 LLDST

-101 SVLSIMILALIIK
+101 AILSVLILAFVVK
-114 PSYWVGKNRKLSK
+114 PIYWVGKSRKLSK

-134 MRITGFNRLPNG
+134 MKVTGFNRLPNSS
-146 ADLMPFVYGVTIY
+146 DLMPFVYGVLAY
-159 YGVGLAAMAI
+159 YGIGLVVMTVM
-169 LGLFV
+169 GFFV
-174 PENYLTQP
+174 PEGYLTQP

-225 NLGFWPAAIIVSVL
+225 NLGFWPAAIIVSIL

-253 FVLSMVACYQ
+253 FILSMVACCQ
-263 RRKTGSIWSGIG
+263 RRKTGAVWSGIG
-275 LHAVVNIVA
+275 LHAVVNTVA

>member
-1 MAKKRLDYDERM
+1 MIKKKLSYDDRM

-19 IKRRQQLRQ
+19 IKQRQQSEKMSAQ
-28 EDLARDVEVI
+28 NAIGVNVETR
-38 EVEAKIDGYNSLGW
+38 IDDHATMGW
-52 RILRAAGWCSW
+52 RILRAVGWCLW
-63 VVIAWVLSAFLV
+63 VVVVWILAAFLIAFV
-75 ALVMVFAQRYAGAN
+75 TVLIVRYAGVD
-89 LLAST
+89 LLDSI

-101 SVLSIMILALIIK
+101 AILSVLILAFVVK
-114 PSYWVGKNRKLSK
+114 PIYWVGKNRKLSK

-134 MRITGFNRLPNG
+134 MKVTGFNRLPNSS
-146 ADLMPFVYGVTIY
+146 DLMPFVYGVLAY
-159 YGVGLAAMAI
+159 YGIGLVVMTAM
-169 LGLFV
+169 GLFV
-174 PENYLTQP
+174 PESYLTQP

-210 EELIFRGFLQYKVEH
+210 EELMFRGFLQYKVEH

>member
-1 MAKKRLDYDERM
+1 MVKKKLSYDDRM

-19 IKRRQQLRQ
+19 IKQRQQA
-28 EDLARDVEVI
+28 EKMSAENAIDVN
-38 EVEAKIDGYNSLGW
+38 VEARIDDRATMGW
-52 RILRAAGWCSW
+52 RILRAVGWCLW
-63 VVIAWVLSAFLV
+63 VVVAWILAAFLIAFV
-75 ALVMVFAQRYAGAN
+75 TVLIVRYAGVD
-89 LLAST
+89 LLDST

-101 SVLSIMILALIIK
+101 AILSVLILAFVVK
-114 PSYWVGKNRKLSK
+114 PIYWVGKSRKLSK

-134 MRITGFNRLPNG
+134 MKVTGFNRLPNSS
-146 ADLMPFVYGVTIY
+146 DLMPFVYGVLAY
-159 YGVGLAAMAI
+159 YGIGLVVMTVM
-169 LGLFV
+169 GFFV
-174 PENYLTQP
+174 PEGYLTQP

-275 LHAVVNIVA
+275 LHAVVNTVA